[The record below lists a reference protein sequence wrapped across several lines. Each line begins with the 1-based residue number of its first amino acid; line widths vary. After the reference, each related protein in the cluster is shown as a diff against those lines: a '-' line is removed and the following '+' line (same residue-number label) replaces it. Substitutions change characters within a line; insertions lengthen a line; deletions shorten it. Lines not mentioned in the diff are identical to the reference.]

1 MWHLIFLFSIITNLM
16 SIIYPFLIK
25 FDMRLNVLRLKGSVK
40 ITIFNKFNFQ
50 IKFRIKNGYIYI
62 YFNKKERK
70 EQLTNKNINLV
81 FIGNII
87 GQFYYR
93 QQVLNVNF
101 NSNFGYNLDSCVTAT
116 GSGYIDVLSK
126 CFLSK
131 IKNNK
136 KSSNIF
142 IFNQPKYN
150 EDICNMRLVYE
161 IRMSV
166 VDIIYAFV
174 YAIKNT
180 WSEYENRKSKF
191 KRKQKN

>member
-1 MWHLIFLFSIITNLM
+1 M

-25 FDMRLNVLRLKGSVK
+25 LDLRMNILRLKGSVK
-40 ITIFNKFNFQ
+40 ITIFNKLSFQ

-70 EQLTNKNINLV
+70 EQITNKNINLV
-81 FIGNII
+81 FTGNLI

-93 QQVLNVNF
+93 QQVLNINF
-101 NSNFGYNLDSCVTAT
+101 NSNFGYNLDSCITAT
-116 GSGYIDVLSK
+116 GTGYIDVFSK
-126 CFLSK
+126 CILSK

-136 KSSNIF
+136 KSSHIF
-142 IFNQPKYN
+142 ISNQPKYN
-150 EDICNMRLVYE
+150 EDICNMRMVYE

-174 YAIKNT
+174 YATKNT
-180 WSEYENRKSKF
+180 WRDYENRKSNF
-191 KRKQKN
+191 KREQKN

>member
-1 MWHLIFLFSIITNLM
+1 MWHIIFLFSIITNIM
-16 SIIYPFLIK
+16 SVIYPFLIK
-25 FDMRLNVLRLKGSVK
+25 FDLRLNVLRLKGSVK
-40 ITIFNKFNFQ
+40 ITIFNKFSFQ

-81 FIGNII
+81 FMGNII

-126 CFLSK
+126 GSLSK

-166 VDIIYAFV
+166 VDMIYAFV

-180 WSEYENRKSKF
+180 WSEYENRKNKF

>member
-1 MWHLIFLFSIITNLM
+1 M

-25 FDMRLNVLRLKGSVK
+25 FDLRLNVLRLKGSVK

-62 YFNKKERK
+62 YFRKKERK

-93 QQVLNVNF
+93 QQVLNVDF
-101 NSNFGYNLDSCVTAT
+101 KSNFGSNLDACVTAT
-116 GSGYIDVLSK
+116 GSGYIDVFSK
-126 CFLSK
+126 CVLSK

-166 VDIIYAFV
+166 LDIIYAFV

-180 WSEYENRKSKF
+180 WGEYENGKNKF

>member
-1 MWHLIFLFSIITNLM
+1 MWHIIFLFSIITNIM
-16 SIIYPFLIK
+16 SVIYPFLIK
-25 FDMRLNVLRLKGSVK
+25 FDLRLNVLRLKGSVK
-40 ITIFNKFNFQ
+40 ITIFNKFSFQ

-81 FIGNII
+81 FMGNII

-126 CFLSK
+126 GFLSK

-166 VDIIYAFV
+166 VDMIYAFV

-180 WSEYENRKSKF
+180 WSEYENRKNKF